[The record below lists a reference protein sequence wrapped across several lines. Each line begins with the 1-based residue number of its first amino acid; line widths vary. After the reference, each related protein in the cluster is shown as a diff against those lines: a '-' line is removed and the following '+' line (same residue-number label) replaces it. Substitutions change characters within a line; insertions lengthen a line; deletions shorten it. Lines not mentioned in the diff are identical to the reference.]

1 MSPLNV
7 VNHSSHQ
14 EATIHR
20 SLNHTWSSREPKP
33 PPGYVVSFICLHE
46 RGFNAPTSRFMQ
58 GLCHHYE
65 VELHNFA
72 PNAISQAASFIDVCE
87 GFFWGLGELGPVGP
101 SLPR

>member
-1 MSPLNV
+1 
-7 VNHSSHQ
+7 
-14 EATIHR
+14 
-20 SLNHTWSSREPKP
+20 
-33 PPGYVVSFICLHE
+33 
-46 RGFNAPTSRFMQ
+46 MQ